1 MSSRAPVGA
10 SNRSNLFSS
19 RKENEPNSSGGRTS
33 ATQRA
38 SSEID
43 DYEPAIQQRDREME
57 EAYGME
63 PIDQD
68 PLQLE
73 HMLGFAGEYRRT
85 ILAMPG
91 DDNLYI
97 KWYILLLFFLLRAI
111 ISYIL

>member
-19 RKENEPNSSGGRTS
+19 RKENDPTSNSGRS
-33 ATQRA
+33 AATQRA
-38 SSEID
+38 GSEID
-43 DYEPAIQQRDREME
+43 DHLPGAQQRDREME

-73 HMLGFAGEYRRT
+73 HILGFAGEYRRT
-85 ILAMPG
+85 VLAMPG
-91 DDNLYI
+91 NDNLYI
-97 KWYILLLFFLLRAI
+97 KRCR
-111 ISYIL
+111 